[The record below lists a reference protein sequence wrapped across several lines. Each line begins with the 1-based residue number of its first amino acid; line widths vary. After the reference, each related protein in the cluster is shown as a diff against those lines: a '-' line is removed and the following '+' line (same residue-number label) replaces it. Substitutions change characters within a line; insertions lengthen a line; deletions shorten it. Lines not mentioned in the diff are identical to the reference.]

1 MDTFTLAHVVISLI
15 AIGSGLVVL
24 YGMLRAKRMDSG
36 TALFLTTTVL
46 TSITGFFFPYTGF
59 KPSYAIGGISLVL
72 LAIAIVARYM
82 RHLAGGWRAAYVI
95 TAVMALYLNCFVFVF
110 QLFLKVTSLH
120 ALAPTQSEPPFLVA
134 QIVVMV
140 IFIALGIAAVKK
152 FHPAA

>member
-95 TAVMALYLNCFVFVF
+95 TAVMALYLNC
-110 QLFLKVTSLH
+110 LYS
-120 ALAPTQSEPPFLVA
+120 SSSCS
-134 QIVVMV
+134 
-140 IFIALGIAAVKK
+140 
-152 FHPAA
+152 